1 MKQYTIYQTLERWI
15 EVDAENYDIAME
27 LAYSATNDE
36 WNGSVESEHVEAVID
51 GMIVDCTGGDPE

>member
-1 MKQYTIYQTLERWI
+1 M
-15 EVDAENYDIAME
+15 DAENYDIAME